1 MGEVGEPDG
10 SVSHSYAVAAWPNPL
25 LGHGIGC
32 RVDSCHRNFKDSRP
46 DGSLPEGNFSTCS
59 WDACSYG
66 CHQSIGFHVD
76 ARNRSISL
84 VESPY
89 RASSDGQKTRLR
101 PDWDGSDYLIR
112 ARVHAGQE
120 IALGRGN
127 PYGALGEG
135 RHVGTRR
142 YGNLRNYFIGLR
154 IDTDEKS
161 FFAGDYPNA
170 AVSRGYPSFGIS
182 RPRGNLGGNFPGLR
196 VDADQSMCAATRNPD
211 GAEPG
216 GQPGTGLVDGNDKS
230 GPIRGRIES
239 HHVIDVGTGHP
250 HGVVGNHHP
259 VRLTLH
265 GEGRFRVQVRHRA
278 LHARSGYAGAR
289 RTRVLGLCLS

>member
-10 SVSHSYAVAAWPNPL
+10 SVSESYAVAAWPNPL

-46 DGSLPEGNFSTCS
+46 DGPLTEGNFSTCS
-59 WDACSYG
+59 WDACGNG

-84 VESPY
+84 VEGPY

-127 PYGALGEG
+127 PYSALGEG

-154 IDTDEKS
+154 IDADEKS
-161 FFAGDYPNA
+161 FLAGDHPNA
-170 AVSRGYPSFGIS
+170 AVSRGYPAFGIS
-182 RPRGNLGGNFPGLR
+182 WPCGNLGDNFSGLR
-196 VDADQSMCAATRNPD
+196 VDADQSMRSAAGNPD
-211 GAEPG
+211 GAETG
-216 GQPGTGLVDGNDKS
+216 GQPRTGLVDGNDKT
-230 GPIRGRIES
+230 GTIRGRIES
-239 HHVIDVGTGHP
+239 HDVVDVGTGYP
-250 HGVVGNHHP
+250 HGTIGNDHP

-265 GEGRFRVQVRHRA
+265 GEGSVWVYVHHRA
-278 LHARSGYAGAR
+278 PHTWSGYAGAW
-289 RTRVLGLCLS
+289 RT

>member
-10 SVSHSYAVAAWPNPL
+10 SVSQPYAVAAWPNPL

-32 RVDSCHRNFKDSRP
+32 RVDSCHRNFKDCRP

-84 VESPY
+84 VEGPY

-127 PYGALGEG
+127 PYSALGEG

-142 YGNLRNYFIGLR
+142 NGNLRNYF
-154 IDTDEKS
+154 S
-161 FFAGDYPNA
+161 
-170 AVSRGYPSFGIS
+170 
-182 RPRGNLGGNFPGLR
+182 GLR
-196 VDADQSMCAATRNPD
+196 VDADQSMRSAAGNPD
-211 GAEPG
+211 GAETG
-216 GQPGTGLVDGNDKS
+216 GQPRTGLVDGNDKT
-230 GPIRGRIES
+230 GTIRGRIES
-239 HHVIDVGTGHP
+239 HDVIDVGTGYP
-250 HGVVGNHHP
+250 HRIIGNDHP

-265 GEGRFRVQVRHRA
+265 GEGSVWV
-278 LHARSGYAGAR
+278 
-289 RTRVLGLCLS
+289 